1 MKKQVKLIVGL
12 ALSIIALCFSI
23 LLITDTIPTSPKRPK
38 YVFYFIGDGMSFN
51 HILGTEQFFAVK
63 EGMNEVE
70 RLNFSKFATRNFVT
84 NYSMSHPVTDSAAAG
99 TALATGCKTANAGIG
114 VDIHDNELRSILD
127 VASEQGYMIGLVT
140 NVGINHATPSC
151 FYGHTSD
158 RFGFPKLVND
168 YISSDVAFIAG
179 STIMDMKSGPEDP
192 KYEKVTTAQLAERI
206 RNAGIHLTLD
216 IDEAANTVGKRVAL
230 VANDKENKHVPYVLD
245 RREGDDYHT
254 LVNHSKAAL
263 DYLQREAKDGFF
275 LMVEGGKLDY
285 AAHEQDAVAT
295 FYEVREFAQAVQL
308 ALNFAKQHPD
318 ETLIVVTAD
327 HETGG
332 MSLGTGAYE
341 LRLHLL
347 QHQKMSAW
355 KYTKHISQLHTTL
368 GDAFTWDVVKKDL
381 TENFGFWEHIAISE
395 RQEARL
401 KKAYE
406 ALAAG
411 KAEGNKSLY
420 SQEDAIATT
429 AKEIINRAAL
439 VGWTSGG
446 HSNGYVPA
454 FAIGVGAEQ
463 FSGRI
468 DNTDVAKRTRKAF
481 TLTQEERNARVK

>member
-1 MKKQVKLIVGL
+1 MRTLL
-12 ALSIIALCFSI
+12 
-23 LLITDTIPTSPKRPK
+23 LLICCSITLFVNAQAK
-38 YVFYFIGDGMSFN
+38 YVFYFIGDGMGVNQVNAAETYRAALEGRIGITPMAFASFPN
-51 HILGTEQFFAVK
+51 VALVHTE
-63 EGMNEVE
+63 
-70 RLNFSKFATRNFVT
+70 SATNG
-84 NYSMSHPVTDSAAAG
+84 VTDSAAG
-99 TALATGCKTANAGIG
+99 GSALATGEKTKNG
-114 VDIHDNELRSILD
+114 VISMTPDGQTS
-127 VASEQGYMIGLVT
+127 VASIASAAKAQGMA
-140 NVGINHATPSC
+140 VGVATSVSIDHATPAS
-151 FYGHTSD
+151 FYAHESYRGNYHRIGHD
-158 RFGFPKLVND
+158 LLEAKFDF
-168 YISSDVAFIAG
+168 YAG
-179 STIMDMKSGPEDP
+179 SAFLQPTHKDCPNEVP
-192 KYEKVTTAQLAERI
+192 LYQLYE
-206 RNAGIHLTLD
+206 NAGYTLLKGNVIDSKKVKKAKRLMLLQSDEANAFDNTALPYAIDRGENDLTLATIVSTG
-216 IDEAANTVGKRVAL
+216 IDFLMKKN
-230 VANDKENKHVPYVLD
+230 
-245 RREGDDYHT
+245 
-254 LVNHSKAAL
+254 
-263 DYLQREAKDGFF
+263 KDGFF
-275 LMVEGGKLDY
+275 FAIEGGKIDWACHANDAAAVIKETLDLD
-285 AAHEQDAVAT
+285 EAVKVALE
-295 FYEVREFAQAVQL
+295 FY
-308 ALNFAKQHPD
+308 KQHPD

-406 ALAAG
+406 AIVAG

-420 SQEDAIATT
+420 SQEDALATA

-454 FAIGVGAEQ
+454 FVIGVGAEQ

-468 DNTDVAKRTRKAF
+468 DNTEVAKRTRKAF
-481 TLTQEERNARVK
+481 TLTQEERDARVN

>member
-1 MKKQVKLIVGL
+1 MTPDGQTSV
-12 ALSIIALCFSI
+12 LSIATAAQERGMAVGVATSVSI
-23 LLITDTIPTSPKRPK
+23 D
-38 YVFYFIGDGMSFN
+38 
-51 HILGTEQFFAVK
+51 
-63 EGMNEVE
+63 
-70 RLNFSKFATRNFVT
+70 
-84 NYSMSHPVTDSAAAG
+84 
-99 TALATGCKTANAGIG
+99 
-114 VDIHDNELRSILD
+114 
-127 VASEQGYMIGLVT
+127 
-140 NVGINHATPSC
+140 HATPAS
-151 FYGHTSD
+151 FYAHEASRSNYHRIGHD
-158 RFGFPKLVND
+158 LLEAKFDF
-168 YISSDVAFIAG
+168 YAG
-179 STIMDMKSGPEDP
+179 SAFLQPTHKDCPNELP
-192 KYEKVTTAQLAERI
+192 LYQLYE
-206 RNAGIHLTLD
+206 NAGYTLLKGNVIDNKKVKKAKRLMLLQSDEANAFDNTALPYAIDRGENDLTLATIVSTG
-216 IDEAANTVGKRVAL
+216 IDFLMKKN
-230 VANDKENKHVPYVLD
+230 
-245 RREGDDYHT
+245 
-254 LVNHSKAAL
+254 
-263 DYLQREAKDGFF
+263 KDGFF
-275 LMVEGGKLDY
+275 FAIEGGKIDWACHANDAAAVIQETIDLD
-285 AAHEQDAVAT
+285 EAVKVALE
-295 FYEVREFAQAVQL
+295 FY
-308 ALNFAKQHPD
+308 KQHPD

-406 ALAAG
+406 ALVAG

-420 SQEDAIATT
+420 SQEDALSSA
-429 AKEIINRAAL
+429 AKEIINRAVL

-468 DNTDVAKRTRKAF
+468 DNTEVPKRTLKIMSK
-481 TLTQEERNARVK
+481 E

>member
-1 MKKQVKLIVGL
+1 MRTL
-12 ALSIIALCFSI
+12 F
-23 LLITDTIPTSPKRPK
+23 LLISCLITLIANAQAK
-38 YVFYFIGDGMSFN
+38 YVFYFIGDGMGVNQVNAAETYLAALEGRIGITPMAFSSFP
-51 HILGTEQFFAVK
+51 HVALVHTE
-63 EGMNEVE
+63 
-70 RLNFSKFATRNFVT
+70 SATNG
-84 NYSMSHPVTDSAAAG
+84 VTDSAAGG
-99 TALATGCKTANAGIG
+99 TALATGEKTKNG
-114 VDIHDNELRSILD
+114 VISMTPDTQYSIASIATTAKERGMAVG
-127 VASEQGYMIGLVT
+127 VATSVSID
-140 NVGINHATPSC
+140 HATPAS
-151 FYGHTSD
+151 FYAHEASRSNYHRIGHD
-158 RFGFPKLVND
+158 LLEANFDF
-168 YISSDVAFIAG
+168 YAG
-179 STIMDMKSGPEDP
+179 SAFLQPTHKDCPNEVP
-192 KYEKVTTAQLAERI
+192 LYQLYE
-206 RNAGIHLTLD
+206 NAGYTITKGLDFNEKQLKKAKRLMMLQSDEANAFDNTALPYAIDRGETDLTLATFVSQG
-216 IDEAANTVGKRVAL
+216 IDFLMHKN
-230 VANDKENKHVPYVLD
+230 
-245 RREGDDYHT
+245 
-254 LVNHSKAAL
+254 
-263 DYLQREAKDGFF
+263 KDGFF
-275 LMVEGGKLDY
+275 FAIEGGKIDWACHANDAATVIQETLDLD
-285 AAHEQDAVAT
+285 EAVKVALE
-295 FYEVREFAQAVQL
+295 FY
-308 ALNFAKQHPD
+308 KQHPD

-406 ALAAG
+406 AIVAG

-420 SQEDAIATT
+420 SQEDALATA

-468 DNTDVAKRTRKAF
+468 DNTQVAIRTRQAF
-481 TLTQEERNARVK
+481 TLTQDERNMRLK